1 MKVMSVSGPTTMQFM
16 VVSPPVEN
24 IFSVSTKRFHR
35 AECCRQRCSLFLF
48 VFTVLRTAV
57 NADFFHSSMAFFADG
72 AQETHKERSGG
83 RVHGGFL
90 ACLHR
95 VTCNNELRSL
105 YSPMACFAIG
115 SQVNIHFSQDRVQ
128 QRLHPRRERYTMSAT
143 SLCTLVSPSLP
154 CPSCRSVGRLEAPV
168 SCQQLESDFWSQS

>member
-1 MKVMSVSGPTTMQFM
+1 MSGPTTMKFM

-35 AECCRQRCSLFLF
+35 AECCRQRCSLFLL

-57 NADFFHSSMAFFADG
+57 NADFFHSSMVCFADG
-72 AQETHKERSGG
+72 AQENHEERFGG

-115 SQVNIHFSQDRVQ
+115 AQVNTHFSQDRVQ
-128 QRLHPRRERYTMSAT
+128 QRLHPRRERYTISAT

-154 CPSCRSVGRLEAPV
+154 
-168 SCQQLESDFWSQS
+168 